1 MREALSQPQSPRAAA
16 PPAAGGGDPSSV
28 HRDEC
33 RPMPLP
39 PLGGPRASPP
49 RRPSL
54 VVLAFCDHG
63 MSLGARKPRRGL
75 GTPSDRP
82 SGVVR
87 QPWGTFPTARLERRL
102 PDRHPQAGGQRSAGS
117 LPPIPKGVVADAT
130 SSSTTGHHA
139 ACTWCSYSSAAVSRE
154 AGARARPR
162 WRARVRCASGVALS
176 AGAKARADDQHR
188 AVPARRTEARRGR
201 AFERGG
207 RTAVGPDGETRT
219 ALPRLPRVDVGPSL
233 LGAKRRQGANHLGR
247 LSGVHAVGGPPGQHA
262 RPLLP
267 ASRVRSRQDPRGRVG
282 HGQLRRLT
290 ADR

>member
-1 MREALSQPQSPRAAA
+1 M
-16 PPAAGGGDPSSV
+16 
-28 HRDEC
+28 
-33 RPMPLP
+33 
-39 PLGGPRASPP
+39 
-49 RRPSL
+49 
-54 VVLAFCDHG
+54 
-63 MSLGARKPRRGL
+63 
-75 GTPSDRP
+75 
-82 SGVVR
+82 
-87 QPWGTFPTARLERRL
+87 
-102 PDRHPQAGGQRSAGS
+102 AGS

-139 ACTWCSYSSAAVSRE
+139 ACTWCSYGSAAVSRE

-176 AGAKARADDQHR
+176 AGTKARADDQHR
-188 AVPARRTEARRGR
+188 AVPAPRTEARRGR

-207 RTAVGPDGETRT
+207 RAAVGPDGEART

-233 LGAKRRQGANHLGR
+233 LGTKRRRGANHPGG

-267 ASRVRSRQDPRGRVG
+267 TGRVRSRQVPWGSVG